1 MYKRTCTS
9 THFISAGCAR
19 VKTKNIAVPA
29 NVHQELM
36 DTFIYGLSS
45 MILIFPSWIDI

>member
-9 THFISAGCAR
+9 THFISVGRAR

-29 NVHQELM
+29 SVQQDLM
-36 DTFIYGLSS
+36 DTFL
-45 MILIFPSWIDI
+45 